1 MAAGQEVTGGCLCGV
16 VRYRATLKNR
26 EVGACHCSMCRRWSG
41 GPLLAVE
48 VDGDLTFDN
57 AAPVAAYRASG
68 WGERGFC
75 RQCGSNL
82 FWRMQDGSHV
92 VLSAGTLDD
101 DSSLRLTNE
110 IFVDEKPTYYDFAN
124 ETNKLTG
131 QQVFEMFAP
140 EQEKG

>member
-1 MAAGQEVTGGCLCGV
+1 MASGHEVTGRCLCGA
-16 VRYRATLKNR
+16 VRYHAALKNL
-26 EVGACHCSMCRRWSG
+26 EIGACHCSMCRRWTS

-48 VDGDLTFDN
+48 PEGAVVFDN
-57 AAPVAAYRASG
+57 EEQIGAYCASE

-75 RQCGSNL
+75 RTCGTNL

-92 VLSAGTLDD
+92 VICAGTLDD
-101 DSSLRLTNE
+101 ASGLRLTTE
-110 IFVDEKPTYYDFAN
+110 IFVDEKPAYYDFAN

>member
-1 MAAGQEVTGGCLCGV
+1 MSSEHDVTGRCLCGA
-16 VRYRATLKNR
+16 VRYRAALKNR

-41 GPLLAVE
+41 GPLLGVEPDGAVA
-48 VDGDLTFDN
+48 FDN
-57 AAPVAAYRASG
+57 EEQIGAYRASE

-75 RQCGSNL
+75 RQCGTNL

-92 VLSAGTLDD
+92 VLCAGTLDD
-101 DSSLRLTNE
+101 ASGLRLTNE
-110 IFVDEKPTYYDFAN
+110 IFIDEKPAYYDFAN

-140 EQEKG
+140 GQEKG